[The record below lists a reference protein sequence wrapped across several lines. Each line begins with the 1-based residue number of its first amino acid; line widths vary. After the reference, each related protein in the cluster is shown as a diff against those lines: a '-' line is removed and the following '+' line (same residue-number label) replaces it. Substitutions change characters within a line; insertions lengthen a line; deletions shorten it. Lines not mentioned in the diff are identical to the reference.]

1 MGDLNCPAHHWYR
14 HVQPS
19 FSTEMVRRGQ
29 GHPCPPLCMGQAPP
43 HILLHLAPAQQ
54 NRGCSA
60 KLGQP
65 ASSWGVQTSCPR
77 VVEGPRMS
85 PPQQA
90 GQSREGWRRGSM
102 PALARGYAALAP
114 SAAQQQQPGP
124 TSNMQFA
131 PESNIH
137 CSWEKPHPFSLAGF
151 SFSYGSTQRA
161 SPCSC
166 P

>member
-1 MGDLNCPAHHWYR
+1 
-14 HVQPS
+14 
-19 FSTEMVRRGQ
+19 MVRVT
-29 GHPCPPLCMGQAPP
+29 PVPLCAWDKLPP
-43 HILLHLAPAQQ
+43 TSCCTWPQHSKTEGAVPSWDNQLHP
-54 NRGCSA
+54 GGM
-60 KLGQP
+60 K
-65 ASSWGVQTSCPR
+65 TSCPR